1 MNESEEERARRSA
14 PRDALHGEK
23 AVAQLEPSN
32 FPCWE
37 AQKMGMV
44 PERVSKMIRVLIM
57 SNHAITRT
65 GLRLIMEKQPG
76 IRMVGE
82 AKGYADGLAADGE
95 HPDVILFDL
104 DSFNGSD
111 LLTKVLETV
120 NGTGLLIL
128 TSTDDSNLD
137 QYVLHYGAM
146 GIVHKDKPA
155 EVLVKAIERIYEGE
169 IWLDRLKLSRAIREI
184 LPAKRVKTRNC
195 DAASIA
201 TLTRREREVVTLI
214 GEGLNTRQL
223 AKRLFISET
232 TVRHH
237 LTSIFDKLGVSSCF
251 ELVFYAYHHGLAKPP
266 RLDSSHSSMQGKGKS
281 G

>member
-82 AKGYADGLAADGE
+82 AKGYADGLAADGD

-111 LLTKVLETV
+111 LL
-120 NGTGLLIL
+120 
-128 TSTDDSNLD
+128 
-137 QYVLHYGAM
+137 
-146 GIVHKDKPA
+146 
-155 EVLVKAIERIYEGE
+155 
-169 IWLDRLKLSRAIREI
+169 
-184 LPAKRVKTRNC
+184 
-195 DAASIA
+195 
-201 TLTRREREVVTLI
+201 
-214 GEGLNTRQL
+214 
-223 AKRLFISET
+223 
-232 TVRHH
+232 
-237 LTSIFDKLGVSSCF
+237 
-251 ELVFYAYHHGLAKPP
+251 
-266 RLDSSHSSMQGKGKS
+266 
-281 G
+281 

>member
-14 PRDALHGEK
+14 PRNVVHGEK
-23 AVAQLEPSN
+23 AVARLELSN
-32 FPCWE
+32 FPYRE
-37 AQKMGMV
+37 AQIMGMV
-44 PERVSKMIRVLIM
+44 PDPVSKVIQVLIV
-57 SNHAITRT
+57 SNHALTRM

-76 IRMVGE
+76 IRIVGE
-82 AKGYADGLAADGE
+82 VKGYTDDLATDGE
-95 HPDVILFDL
+95 QPDIILFDL
-104 DSFNGSD
+104 DSFSGSD
-111 LLTKVLETV
+111 FLTKVLETV

-128 TSTDDSNLD
+128 TSTDDSNID

-184 LPAKRVKTRNC
+184 LPAKRAKTRNC
-195 DAASIA
+195 DAAGIA

-214 GEGLNTRQL
+214 GQGLNTRQL

-251 ELVFYAYHHGLAKPP
+251 ELVFYAYHHGLATPP
-266 RLDSSHSSMQGKGKS
+266 GLDSSPFSDTRER
-281 G
+281 